1 MADFDITVDTRPMAD
16 SLDSVNSSV
25 RGVTTSV
32 VAMQSA
38 VVLAQEEASANI
50 CRNVDKGFF
59 VLLKSQF
66 DQKIAGVSSKMLSTM
81 QLMETFKGDI
91 DKIMAVMQDD
101 YERIK
106 LRYMKHFSALDKA
119 LETRVHELDK
129 RAYDI
134 SKNYKMSQ
142 FKTGSEVLKA
152 LCYGDDTQL
161 VNVKEVSATVKNK
174 SVKAIG
180 VMSGDVIEQLKYSAS
195 VQSILKDA
203 PSDKVQDEFVPV
215 IFTEVDSIVSR
226 DVSVR
231 NIVTSSDADF
241 SVSSKYLNQ
250 LKENSE
256 NLTWKEIGS
265 EDFEPVEEKA
275 AAPDTPPAKTEAA
288 KDPAADGD
296 ALEGMDF

>member
-119 LETRVHELDK
+119 G
-129 RAYDI
+129 A
-134 SKNYKMSQ
+134 
-142 FKTGSEVLKA
+142 
-152 LCYGDDTQL
+152 
-161 VNVKEVSATVKNK
+161 
-174 SVKAIG
+174 
-180 VMSGDVIEQLKYSAS
+180 
-195 VQSILKDA
+195 
-203 PSDKVQDEFVPV
+203 V
-215 IFTEVDSIVSR
+215 IFAFPNSISDTETGQAEAQHCYQSFNRQHKQPSFRLDG
-226 DVSVR
+226 
-231 NIVTSSDADF
+231 
-241 SVSSKYLNQ
+241 
-250 LKENSE
+250 
-256 NLTWKEIGS
+256 LTAIASW
-265 EDFEPVEEKA
+265 
-275 AAPDTPPAKTEAA
+275 
-288 KDPAADGD
+288 
-296 ALEGMDF
+296 